1 MSGAVIGIGI
11 LIEHTGSRF
20 QQSDDMI
27 EYLHDGFAGL
37 IAVKSLSLGLDRH
50 FAIRAYQEEIGE
62 GFMELQFADG
72 IVFGSIGDILHRGDM
87 PLGIIGSSDKSV
99 AAFPE
104 SIREVGFALEIS
116 GSECAEEPVRSANI
130 VGIKLQHTRE
140 IAPTE
145 HIVYPL

>member
-1 MSGAVIGIGI
+1 MSGAVSRIGI

-20 QQSDDMI
+20 KQSDDMI
-27 EYLHDGFAGL
+27 EYLDDGFAGL
-37 IAVKSLSLGLDRH
+37 VAVKGLSLGLDRH
-50 FAIRAYQEEIGE
+50 FTIRAYQEEIGE
-62 GFMELQFADG
+62 GLVEIQFADG
-72 IVFGSIGDILHRGDM
+72 IVFGSIGDILHLGDM
-87 PLGIIGSSDKSV
+87 PLGIISASDKSV

-104 SIREVGFALEIS
+104 RIREVGFALEITC
-116 GSECAEEPVRSANI
+116 SEGAEEPVRSANI